1 VVRAATTVPWHEV
14 RGFIA
19 VGVVGLLVDV
29 GVFNL
34 AVLAGVT
41 PLLASLIGFCLGV
54 VVSFLGNKAL
64 TFRSRTTG
72 HLGRAWLTF
81 FLINAI
87 AVALI
92 QLAVAVGVAA
102 ELALPALNALRL
114 TAIGLATVGRF
125 FAYRRWVFVESSTGS
140 DGGSAASR

>member
-1 VVRAATTVPWHEV
+1 MVRAATTVPWHEV

-87 AVALI
+87 AVGLI
-92 QLAVAVGVAA
+92 QLAVAIGVAA

-125 FAYRRWVFVESSTGS
+125 FAYRRWVFVESSTAS
-140 DGGSAASR
+140 DGGSGDAR